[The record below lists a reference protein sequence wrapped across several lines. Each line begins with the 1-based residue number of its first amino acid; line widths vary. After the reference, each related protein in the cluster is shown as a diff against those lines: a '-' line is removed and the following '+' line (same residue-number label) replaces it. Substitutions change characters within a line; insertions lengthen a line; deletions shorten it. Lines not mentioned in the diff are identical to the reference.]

1 MQLRVTFESIGLSVH
16 HGCSSKNMQTYDLVI
31 ELTEQYTNSQ
41 VFKNAYVYE
50 GAKQNEEAERQRQ
63 VMRNYIASLVPV
75 VGNFGSNGFS
85 ITPHDVAHEID
96 LTSLALAITPIR
108 LLTFEPTDGDGTT
121 DDQEFAMTRRT
132 NNIVSEDGLSLL
144 REKAYNTIESK
155 TVGS

>member
-1 MQLRVTFESIGLSVH
+1 
-16 HGCSSKNMQTYDLVI
+16 
-31 ELTEQYTNSQ
+31 
-41 VFKNAYVYE
+41 
-50 GAKQNEEAERQRQ
+50 
-63 VMRNYIASLVPV
+63 MRNYIVSLAPV
-75 VGNFGSNGFS
+75 VDNFGSGGFS
-85 ITPHDVAHEID
+85 KMPQDVAHEID

-144 REKAYNTIESK
+144 RERAYNTIESK